1 VLQLT
6 TQDGVALRWLSK
18 GGRVAGIKCKR
29 IIEFLFCTVV
39 KGKSSMSLA
48 NTLGRGLLANMF
60 IQNGFGAFL
69 EPDSR
74 AKKVEAAGL
83 PQPRQSVILNGAL
96 MVLGGT
102 MLAANIAPKLSAG
115 VLAACLIPTTFV
127 GHPYW
132 KGVTVIFRAKHTLSR
147 ELASQADTSERLMML
162 ERLRNDPHKPFFSII
177 TTHAA
182 IMEQ

>member
-18 GGRVAGIKCKR
+18 GGRGAGIKCKR

-102 MLAANIAPKLSAG
+102 MLAANIAPKLSAR

-127 GHPYW
+127 GHLYW
-132 KGVTVIFRAKHTLSR
+132 KEENPAAKANQKIHFFKNLAMLGGLLVVIGGEGIS
-147 ELASQADTSERLMML
+147 
-162 ERLRNDPHKPFFSII
+162 
-177 TTHAA
+177 
-182 IMEQ
+182 

>member
-102 MLAANIAPKLSAG
+102 MLAANIAPKLSAR

-127 GHPYW
+127 GHLYW
-132 KGVTVIFRAKHTLSR
+132 KEENPAAKANQKIHFFKNLAMLGGLLVVIGGEGVS
-147 ELASQADTSERLMML
+147 
-162 ERLRNDPHKPFFSII
+162 
-177 TTHAA
+177 
-182 IMEQ
+182 

>member
-1 VLQLT
+1 
-6 TQDGVALRWLSK
+6 
-18 GGRVAGIKCKR
+18 
-29 IIEFLFCTVV
+29 
-39 KGKSSMSLA
+39 MSLA

-127 GHPYW
+127 GHLYW
-132 KGVTVIFRAKHTLSR
+132 KEENPAAKANQKIHFLKNLAMLGGLLVVIGGEGVS
-147 ELASQADTSERLMML
+147 
-162 ERLRNDPHKPFFSII
+162 
-177 TTHAA
+177 
-182 IMEQ
+182 

>member
-1 VLQLT
+1 
-6 TQDGVALRWLSK
+6 
-18 GGRVAGIKCKR
+18 
-29 IIEFLFCTVV
+29 
-39 KGKSSMSLA
+39 MSLA

-102 MLAANIAPKLSAG
+102 KLSAG
-115 VLAACLIPTTFV
+115 VLAACPIPTTFV

-132 KGVTVIFRAKHTLSR
+132 KEENPTAKANQKIHFFKNLAMLGGLLVVIGGEGVS
-147 ELASQADTSERLMML
+147 
-162 ERLRNDPHKPFFSII
+162 
-177 TTHAA
+177 
-182 IMEQ
+182 

>member
-18 GGRVAGIKCKR
+18 GGRGAGIKCKR

-102 MLAANIAPKLSAG
+102 

-127 GHPYW
+127 GHLYW
-132 KGVTVIFRAKHTLSR
+132 KEENPAAKANQKIHFFKNLAMLGGLLVVIGGEGVS
-147 ELASQADTSERLMML
+147 
-162 ERLRNDPHKPFFSII
+162 
-177 TTHAA
+177 
-182 IMEQ
+182 